1 MRYIV
6 NSREMNLYDSRTIEE
21 FHMPQAVLMERAA
34 LSFVETLRREKRN
47 TSRTLVVC
55 GSGNNGGDG
64 LVMAR
69 AAAQDGWRVVVL
81 LAEGDPKTPDAMT
94 NYARLADLPVTK
106 CRDAAALAAQP
117 FDAVV
122 DALYGT
128 GFHGSLRPAG
138 LAACALMNRQ
148 RESGAFVLAVDLPSG
163 INTDTGEAAEGAVR
177 ADLTVTFD
185 SCKPLHTA
193 PSSAPF
199 CGEIVCAD
207 IGIRDEWHPAGLAQ
221 L

>member
-34 LSFVETLRREKRN
+34 FSFVETLRREKRN

-106 CRDAAALAAQP
+106 CRDASAGKRRIRAGRRSAQRHQHR
-117 FDAVV
+117 
-122 DALYGT
+122 YG
-128 GFHGSLRPAG
+128 
-138 LAACALMNRQ
+138 
-148 RESGAFVLAVDLPSG
+148 
-163 INTDTGEAAEGAVR
+163 
-177 ADLTVTFD
+177 
-185 SCKPLHTA
+185 
-193 PSSAPF
+193 
-199 CGEIVCAD
+199 
-207 IGIRDEWHPAGLAQ
+207 
-221 L
+221 